1 MSSTEINTAEQM
13 LEALEYHPG
22 KIDSLFDEQMREA
35 VIQFQKDNQLETN
48 GILKGESTIKLMER
62 IREKLE
68 TDDTQLK
75 KAIEVLTQELNK

>member
-35 VIQFQKDNQLETN
+35 VIQFQKDNKLETN

-68 TDDTQLK
+68 TDDPQLK